1 MGCVF
6 IYKQLFYNYNGK
18 HMNVLFWVPP
28 WPVNGDYEFVNNA
41 AEKHLM
47 KQANILSKIK
57 DVNIDFIVPYQIN
70 HLKGKLNDDINI
82 VELPFDFSL
91 ASNFLHRDVYSDF
104 YKEDQELIKYTCERL
119 QPYLDNSYDVILL
132 WETPVPFLKISC
144 PDALIVHQMPG
155 FFSRPPYPHTVIFDT
170 EGLYKRGFVA
180 KYPEQIQRIKL
191 SNNQKE
197 VVSKFQE
204 KSKSMINSLQPY
216 KNFVSMIRN
225 DCEED
230 SKLTLLPL
238 QTSNHYAFKV
248 DTGFNDQVHFMD
260 EVLKKG
266 SDKYIV
272 TQYISRLISDAP
284 INENNYEAIKKK
296 YSNLFYDRSFS
307 DIDTPSQYLVELVD
321 KVVTA
326 SSSVGVQ
333 SMIWGKELEVVGDTY
348 LKSYS
353 YENIVGELD
362 WSSVCQNTLGFTL
375 NYHQPLYTSVTEDFQ
390 FLYNLLTKLIERKN
404 NIGLDRLVPFVECSS
419 EYSQSL
425 LNSFRYNAASKV
437 ISTNFPESKQD
448 KVLNEFK
455 ALVNNKSV
463 KAISFD
469 VFDTLIDRPFEKPV
483 DLFKFMENEVANI
496 SNGMINDFSKIRPF
510 CEVETRKI
518 LNQEEITLN
527 DIYYTLQDYYGVSD
541 ELIEK
546 IKILEVRSE
555 INCVSCRG
563 MGQILYNIASD
574 SKKPVYLISDMY
586 LSQHIV
592 EEMLNKC
599 GFSTY
604 DKLYVSSE
612 HLVRKHSGLLFDLFL
627 RENQLEAQNLLHV
640 GDNKKTDITVPKSKG
655 IQTFRWSSAIEWLR
669 VNPKLKEVYHPRK
682 GAGEK
687 PRSVLAGLTA
697 RKMFDKPLDADA
709 MKSVTDG
716 TPFSLGY
723 TVLGPLVLG
732 YVSWVARQAKEAG
745 VSKIFFLAREG
756 GILKQVYDYIYSNQ
770 KGYPQSEYLY
780 ASRRVVR
787 VANIK
792 VDSDIASLIAAPY
805 DPGVPLVQLLESR
818 FGLIIDTKIKTVL
831 KEKGISE
838 TKILTRSLEDRLIF
852 SDICRNLS
860 NSIFD
865 NSKLERADYLAYLD
879 RVGFMNEDKPLVVD
893 IGWKTNIQGD
903 LGLLTGKSI
912 LGCYYATLQGS
923 EKWLVDGNSHK
934 HLGYYGTNIS
944 PEASNSALI
953 SNRHLIEFLLCAPHK
968 SIVKVCSKND
978 EFYPV
983 YQNEKDHE
991 VRKKFIINSHLG
1003 IFDFSKEYVRNYI
1016 EYVDQIY
1023 IDPELAEKAFSVF
1036 CNNPSA
1042 IDAKLLLGLSFEDAL
1057 GGVEQKF
1064 IISPNN
1070 DGRENSVWKRGFD
1083 VYYSDTYGK
1092 KGSKASIQE
1101 SLVDTK
1107 HTLIKYE
1114 RFVLRKIISEQK
1126 FNKLVRDR
1134 NGFFLDSNKKLSK
1147 YYLQFTESLT
1157 K

>member
-1 MGCVF
+1 
-6 IYKQLFYNYNGK
+6 
-18 HMNVLFWVPP
+18 MNVLFWVPP

-47 KQANILSKIK
+47 KQANILTKIK
-57 DVNIDFIVPYQIN
+57 DINIDFIVPYQIS
-70 HLKGKLNDDINI
+70 HLKDKLNDDINI
-82 VELPFDFSL
+82 IELPFDFSL
-91 ASNFLHRDVYSDF
+91 ASEFLHRDIYSDF
-104 YKEDQELIKYTCERL
+104 YQENQELIKYTCEQL
-119 QPYLDNSYDVILL
+119 QPYLSNSYDVILL
-132 WETPVPFLKISC
+132 WETPVPFLETSC

-170 EGLYKRGFVA
+170 EGLYKRGFIA

-191 SNNQKE
+191 SSIQKE

-216 KNFVSMIRN
+216 KNFVSMMKSDYE
-225 DCEED
+225 DC

-260 EVLKKG
+260 EVLKEG
-266 SDKYIV
+266 SGKYII
-272 TQYISRLISDAP
+272 TQYTSRLISDAP
-284 INENNYEAIKKK
+284 INENNYGAIKKK
-296 YSNLFYDRSFS
+296 YPNLYYDRSFS

-321 KVVTA
+321 NVVTA
-326 SSSVGVQ
+326 SSSVGIQ
-333 SMIWGKELEVVGDTY
+333 SMIWEKDLEVIGDTY

-353 YENIVGELD
+353 YRNVANELD
-362 WSSVCQNTLGFTL
+362 WSEVCQNTLGFTL
-375 NYHQPLYTSVTEDFQ
+375 NYHQPLYSSVTEDFQ
-390 FLYNLLTKLIERKN
+390 FLYSLLTKLIERKN
-404 NIGLDRLVPFVECSS
+404 NLGLDRLVPFIECSS
-419 EYSQSL
+419 KYNQIL

-448 KVLNEFK
+448 KVLNEFRI
-455 ALVNNKSV
+455 LVNNKNV

-483 DLFKFMENEVANI
+483 DLFKFMENEVASI

-518 LNQEEITLN
+518 LSQEEITLS
-527 DIYYTLQDYYGVSD
+527 DIYDTLQEYYGVSD

-546 IKILEVRSE
+546 VKNFEVRSE
-555 INCVSCRG
+555 VSCVSRRG

-586 LSQHIV
+586 LSKNII
-592 EEMLNKC
+592 EEMLDKC
-599 GFSTY
+599 GFNTHE
-604 DKLYVSSE
+604 KLYVSSE
-612 HLVRKHSGLLFDLFL
+612 YLVRKHSGLLFDLFL
-627 RENQLEAQNLLHV
+627 QENQLKPQNLLHV
-640 GDNKKTDITVPKSKG
+640 GDNKKTDITVPSSRG
-655 IQTFRWSSAIEWLR
+655 IHTFRWSSAIEWLR

-697 RKMFDKPLDADA
+697 REMFDKPLDADI

-716 TPFSLGY
+716 TPISLGY

-732 YVSWVARQAKEAG
+732 YVSWIARQAKEAE

-770 KGYPQSEYLY
+770 KDYPQSEYLY

-818 FGLIIDTKIKTVL
+818 FGLIVDTKIKKVI
-831 KEKGISE
+831 KGKGISE

-852 SDICRNLS
+852 SDICHNLS
-860 NSIFD
+860 NLIFD
-865 NSKLERADYLAYLD
+865 NSKLEREDYLAYLD
-879 RVGFMNEDKPLVVD
+879 KVGFMNEERPLVVD

-923 EKWLVDGNSHK
+923 EKWLAKGNNHK

-968 SIVKVCSKND
+968 SIVKVCSKNG

-983 YQNEKDHE
+983 YQNEENHE
-991 VRKKFIINSHLG
+991 ARKKFTINSHLG
-1003 IFDFSKEYVRNYI
+1003 VINFSKAYVKSYI
-1016 EYVDQIY
+1016 EYIDQIY

-1036 CNNPSA
+1036 CDSPSDV
-1042 IDAKLLLGLSFEDAL
+1042 DAKLLLGLSFEDAL
-1057 GGVEQKF
+1057 GGVKQKF
-1064 IISPNN
+1064 IISPDSN
-1070 DGRENSVWKRGFD
+1070 GREQSVWKKGFD
-1083 VYYSDTYGK
+1083 IYYSDNHSKNT
-1092 KGSKASIQE
+1092 SKASIKN
-1101 SLVDTK
+1101 SLVDTEYK
-1107 HTLIKYE
+1107 IIQYE
-1114 RFVLRKIISEQK
+1114 RFVLRKIVSEQK
-1126 FNKLVRDR
+1126 FNKLMRDR
-1134 NGFFLDSNKKLSK
+1134 NGFFLDSNRKLSK
-1147 YYLQFTESLT
+1147 YYLQFTKSLT